1 MRNSLLSLCIL
12 PFCCFIMAG
21 CQEKKAEKVLETA
34 DSLEFA
40 DPDTTL
46 YGVCGTA
53 TTMHSIE
60 LKTDEG
66 KTLTVLVDV
75 SSDYNGDEEEQ
86 KESCVR
92 GGIFSGDRLAIV
104 ATMIDGE
111 LTAQKV
117 ININTLK
124 GKWTSLDRNFEILD
138 DGDVIA
144 TVQSEKNPYTSW
156 RIHNGRLLLGRD
168 TFDIVTLGAD
178 SLELESRDEIYVY
191 KRQGQM

>member
-1 MRNSLLSLCIL
+1 MRNSLLSFCIL
-12 PFCCFIMAG
+12 TCCCFLIAG
-21 CQEKKAEKVLETA
+21 CQEKKVEKVQETA
-34 DSLEFA
+34 DSLELA

-60 LKTDEG
+60 LKTDDG
-66 KTLTVLVDV
+66 KTFTLLVDV
-75 SSDYNGDEEEQ
+75 ASNYTGDEEEQ
-86 KESCVR
+86 AISCVK
-92 GGIFSGDRLAIV
+92 GGLFSGDRLAIV
-104 ATMIDGE
+104 ATTIDGE

-168 TFDIVTLGAD
+168 TFDVVTLGAD
-178 SLELESRDEIYVY
+178 SLELESRDGIYLY